1 MKLLRQF
8 AIIIVICFLGEIL
21 NRFLGIP
28 IPGNVLGMIILLAGL
43 VTKVIKLSY
52 IEDISEFLL
61 KHLAFF
67 FVPAGVGIISSLDIL
82 KGNWIS
88 ILAIVFISTV
98 LVTAAT
104 GITVQ
109 LIKGNR

>member
-52 IEDISEFLL
+52 IEHISEFLL
-61 KHLAFF
+61 KHLSFF

-109 LIKGNR
+109 LIKEIR

>member
-28 IPGNVLGMIILLAGL
+28 IPGNVIGMIILLAGL

-88 ILAIVFISTV
+88 ILAIVFISTI

>member
-8 AIIIVICFLGEIL
+8 AIVIVICFLGEIL

-82 KGNWIS
+82 KGNWTS